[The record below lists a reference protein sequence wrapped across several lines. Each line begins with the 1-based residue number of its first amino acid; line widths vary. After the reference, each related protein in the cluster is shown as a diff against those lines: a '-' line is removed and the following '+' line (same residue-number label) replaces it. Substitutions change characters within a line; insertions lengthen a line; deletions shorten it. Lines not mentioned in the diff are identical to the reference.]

1 MISIAIDGPA
11 GAGKSSICRRLAEEL
26 HYLHVDTG
34 AIYRAVGLFML
45 RRHKNPADPAEVLP
59 LLPQVKIDLQF
70 VEGEQRILLNGE
82 DVSEAI
88 RLPEASAA
96 ASAVSALPEVRAYLL
111 EQQRSLARQHDVIM
125 DGRDIGTVVL
135 PHATIKI
142 YLTYFQSHKCRCFF
156 TDTSPHL
163 LTSFYNCHS
172 CYISRTGSIGTTVI
186 WRLVCVHSPDNNL
199 VIFTSQAVCRH
210 LCQNCITPGSHIR
223 TSNHEGIKPVIV
235 QFNLH
240 RTHVA
245 VINTGALHGKSHSD
259 RTNGMWPGFYKWVL
273 GIPVYHFLDPGNT
286 PVKSTGIGCLPIII
300 RHPVTFPNHIEF
312 PEFYRIHIHFMSQL
326 VYC

>member
-142 YLTYFQSHKCRCFF
+142 YLTAAPEERARRRWLQQRSKGIEESYEEVLAAVKKRDYDDSHRAAAPLCRAEDAWLCDS
-156 TDTSPHL
+156 THL
-163 LTSFYNCHS
+163 DFEETVADMLA
-172 CYISRTGSIGTTVI
+172 YIR
-186 WRLVCVHSPDNNL
+186 
-199 VIFTSQAVCRH
+199 Q
-210 LCQNCITPGSHIR
+210 
-223 TSNHEGIKPVIV
+223 K
-235 QFNLH
+235 
-240 RTHVA
+240 
-245 VINTGALHGKSHSD
+245 TGA
-259 RTNGMWPGFYKWVL
+259 RV
-273 GIPVYHFLDPGNT
+273 
-286 PVKSTGIGCLPIII
+286 
-300 RHPVTFPNHIEF
+300 
-312 PEFYRIHIHFMSQL
+312 
-326 VYC
+326 

>member
-34 AIYRAVGLFML
+34 AIYRAVGLYML

-125 DGRDIGTVVL
+125 DGRDIGMVVL

-142 YLTYFQSHKCRCFF
+142 YLTAAPEERARRRWLQQRSKGIGESYEEVLAAVKKRDYDDSHRAAAPLCRAEDAWLCDS
-156 TDTSPHL
+156 THL
-163 LTSFYNCHS
+163 DFEETVAAMLA
-172 CYISRTGSIGTTVI
+172 YIR
-186 WRLVCVHSPDNNL
+186 
-199 VIFTSQAVCRH
+199 Q
-210 LCQNCITPGSHIR
+210 
-223 TSNHEGIKPVIV
+223 K
-235 QFNLH
+235 
-240 RTHVA
+240 
-245 VINTGALHGKSHSD
+245 TGA
-259 RTNGMWPGFYKWVL
+259 
-273 GIPVYHFLDPGNT
+273 PV
-286 PVKSTGIGCLPIII
+286 
-300 RHPVTFPNHIEF
+300 
-312 PEFYRIHIHFMSQL
+312 
-326 VYC
+326 

>member
-34 AIYRAVGLFML
+34 AIYRAVGLYML

-111 EQQRSLARQHDVIM
+111 ELQRSLARQYNVIM

-142 YLTYFQSHKCRCFF
+142 YLTAAPEERARRRWLQQRSKGIGESYEEVLAAVKKRDYDDSHRAAAPLCRAEDAWLCDS
-156 TDTSPHL
+156 THL
-163 LTSFYNCHS
+163 DFEETVAAMLA
-172 CYISRTGSIGTTVI
+172 YIR
-186 WRLVCVHSPDNNL
+186 
-199 VIFTSQAVCRH
+199 Q
-210 LCQNCITPGSHIR
+210 
-223 TSNHEGIKPVIV
+223 K
-235 QFNLH
+235 
-240 RTHVA
+240 
-245 VINTGALHGKSHSD
+245 TGA
-259 RTNGMWPGFYKWVL
+259 
-273 GIPVYHFLDPGNT
+273 PV
-286 PVKSTGIGCLPIII
+286 
-300 RHPVTFPNHIEF
+300 
-312 PEFYRIHIHFMSQL
+312 
-326 VYC
+326 

>member
-34 AIYRAVGLFML
+34 AIYRAVGLYML

-96 ASAVSALPEVRAYLL
+96 ASAVSALPEVRTYLL

-142 YLTYFQSHKCRCFF
+142 YLTAAPEERARRRWLQQRSKGIGESYEEVLAAVKKRDYDDSHRAAAPLCRAEDAWLCDS
-156 TDTSPHL
+156 THL
-163 LTSFYNCHS
+163 DFEETVAAMLA
-172 CYISRTGSIGTTVI
+172 YIR
-186 WRLVCVHSPDNNL
+186 
-199 VIFTSQAVCRH
+199 Q
-210 LCQNCITPGSHIR
+210 
-223 TSNHEGIKPVIV
+223 K
-235 QFNLH
+235 
-240 RTHVA
+240 
-245 VINTGALHGKSHSD
+245 TGA
-259 RTNGMWPGFYKWVL
+259 
-273 GIPVYHFLDPGNT
+273 PV
-286 PVKSTGIGCLPIII
+286 
-300 RHPVTFPNHIEF
+300 
-312 PEFYRIHIHFMSQL
+312 
-326 VYC
+326 

>member
-82 DVSEAI
+82 DVSDAI

-111 EQQRSLARQHDVIM
+111 EQQRSLARQYDVIM

-142 YLTYFQSHKCRCFF
+142 YLTAAPEERARRRWLQQRSKGIGESYEEVLAAVKKRDYDDSHRAAAPLCRAEDAWLCDS
-156 TDTSPHL
+156 THL
-163 LTSFYNCHS
+163 DFEETVAAMLA
-172 CYISRTGSIGTTVI
+172 YIR
-186 WRLVCVHSPDNNL
+186 
-199 VIFTSQAVCRH
+199 Q
-210 LCQNCITPGSHIR
+210 
-223 TSNHEGIKPVIV
+223 K
-235 QFNLH
+235 
-240 RTHVA
+240 
-245 VINTGALHGKSHSD
+245 TGA
-259 RTNGMWPGFYKWVL
+259 
-273 GIPVYHFLDPGNT
+273 PV
-286 PVKSTGIGCLPIII
+286 
-300 RHPVTFPNHIEF
+300 
-312 PEFYRIHIHFMSQL
+312 
-326 VYC
+326 

>member
-135 PHATIKI
+135 PDATIKI
-142 YLTYFQSHKCRCFF
+142 YLTAAPEARARRRWLEQQQKGIQESYEEVLAAVKKRDYDDSHRAAAPLRQAEDAWLCDSTELDFEQ
-156 TDTSPHL
+156 TVHAML
-163 LTSFYNCHS
+163 G
-172 CYISRTGSIGTTVI
+172 YIRRQIG
-186 WRLVCVHSPDNNL
+186 
-199 VIFTSQAVCRH
+199 
-210 LCQNCITPGSHIR
+210 
-223 TSNHEGIKPVIV
+223 GIK
-235 QFNLH
+235 
-240 RTHVA
+240 
-245 VINTGALHGKSHSD
+245 
-259 RTNGMWPGFYKWVL
+259 
-273 GIPVYHFLDPGNT
+273 
-286 PVKSTGIGCLPIII
+286 
-300 RHPVTFPNHIEF
+300 
-312 PEFYRIHIHFMSQL
+312 
-326 VYC
+326 

>member
-34 AIYRAVGLFML
+34 AIYRAVGLYML

-96 ASAVSALPEVRAYLL
+96 ASAVSALPEVRTYLL

-142 YLTYFQSHKCRCFF
+142 YLTAAPEERARRRWLQQRSKGIEESYEEVLAAVKKRDYDDSHRAAAPLCRAEDAWLCDS
-156 TDTSPHL
+156 THL
-163 LTSFYNCHS
+163 DFEETVAAMLA
-172 CYISRTGSIGTTVI
+172 YIR
-186 WRLVCVHSPDNNL
+186 
-199 VIFTSQAVCRH
+199 Q
-210 LCQNCITPGSHIR
+210 
-223 TSNHEGIKPVIV
+223 K
-235 QFNLH
+235 
-240 RTHVA
+240 
-245 VINTGALHGKSHSD
+245 TGA
-259 RTNGMWPGFYKWVL
+259 
-273 GIPVYHFLDPGNT
+273 PV
-286 PVKSTGIGCLPIII
+286 
-300 RHPVTFPNHIEF
+300 
-312 PEFYRIHIHFMSQL
+312 
-326 VYC
+326 

>member
-34 AIYRAVGLFML
+34 AIYRAVGLYML

-82 DVSEAI
+82 DVSVAI

-142 YLTYFQSHKCRCFF
+142 YLTAAPEERARRRWLQQRSNGIGESYEEVLAAVKKRDYDDSHRAAAPLCRAEDAWLCDS
-156 TDTSPHL
+156 THL
-163 LTSFYNCHS
+163 DFEETVAAMLA
-172 CYISRTGSIGTTVI
+172 YIR
-186 WRLVCVHSPDNNL
+186 
-199 VIFTSQAVCRH
+199 Q
-210 LCQNCITPGSHIR
+210 
-223 TSNHEGIKPVIV
+223 K
-235 QFNLH
+235 
-240 RTHVA
+240 
-245 VINTGALHGKSHSD
+245 TGA
-259 RTNGMWPGFYKWVL
+259 
-273 GIPVYHFLDPGNT
+273 PV
-286 PVKSTGIGCLPIII
+286 
-300 RHPVTFPNHIEF
+300 
-312 PEFYRIHIHFMSQL
+312 
-326 VYC
+326 

>member
-11 GAGKSSICRRLAEEL
+11 GAGRSSICRRLAEEL

-34 AIYRAVGLFML
+34 TIYRAVGLFML
-45 RRHKNPADPAEVLP
+45 RQNKNPADPAEVLP

-135 PHATIKI
+135 PHATITI
-142 YLTYFQSHKCRCFF
+142 YLPAAPEERARRRWLQQRSKGIGESYEEVLAAVKKRDYDDSHRAAAPLCRAEDAWLCDS
-156 TDTSPHL
+156 THL
-163 LTSFYNCHS
+163 DFEETVAAMLS
-172 CYISRTGSIGTTVI
+172 YIR
-186 WRLVCVHSPDNNL
+186 
-199 VIFTSQAVCRH
+199 Q
-210 LCQNCITPGSHIR
+210 
-223 TSNHEGIKPVIV
+223 K
-235 QFNLH
+235 
-240 RTHVA
+240 
-245 VINTGALHGKSHSD
+245 TGA
-259 RTNGMWPGFYKWVL
+259 
-273 GIPVYHFLDPGNT
+273 PV
-286 PVKSTGIGCLPIII
+286 
-300 RHPVTFPNHIEF
+300 
-312 PEFYRIHIHFMSQL
+312 
-326 VYC
+326 

>member
-34 AIYRAVGLFML
+34 AIYRAVGLYML

-96 ASAVSALPEVRAYLL
+96 ASAVSALPEVRTYLL

-142 YLTYFQSHKCRCFF
+142 FLTAAPEERARRRWLQQRSKGIGESYEEVLAAVKKRDYDDSHRAAAPLCRAEDAWLCDS
-156 TDTSPHL
+156 THL
-163 LTSFYNCHS
+163 DFEETVAAMLA
-172 CYISRTGSIGTTVI
+172 YIR
-186 WRLVCVHSPDNNL
+186 
-199 VIFTSQAVCRH
+199 Q
-210 LCQNCITPGSHIR
+210 
-223 TSNHEGIKPVIV
+223 K
-235 QFNLH
+235 
-240 RTHVA
+240 
-245 VINTGALHGKSHSD
+245 TGA
-259 RTNGMWPGFYKWVL
+259 
-273 GIPVYHFLDPGNT
+273 PV
-286 PVKSTGIGCLPIII
+286 
-300 RHPVTFPNHIEF
+300 
-312 PEFYRIHIHFMSQL
+312 
-326 VYC
+326 

>member
-34 AIYRAVGLFML
+34 AIYRAVGLYML

-111 EQQRSLARQHDVIM
+111 EQQRSLARQYDVIM

-142 YLTYFQSHKCRCFF
+142 YLTAAPEERARRRWLQQRSKGIGESYEEVLAAVKKRDYDDSHRAAAPLCRAEDAWLCDS
-156 TDTSPHL
+156 THL
-163 LTSFYNCHS
+163 DFEETVAAMLA
-172 CYISRTGSIGTTVI
+172 YIR
-186 WRLVCVHSPDNNL
+186 
-199 VIFTSQAVCRH
+199 Q
-210 LCQNCITPGSHIR
+210 
-223 TSNHEGIKPVIV
+223 K
-235 QFNLH
+235 
-240 RTHVA
+240 
-245 VINTGALHGKSHSD
+245 TGA
-259 RTNGMWPGFYKWVL
+259 
-273 GIPVYHFLDPGNT
+273 PV
-286 PVKSTGIGCLPIII
+286 
-300 RHPVTFPNHIEF
+300 
-312 PEFYRIHIHFMSQL
+312 
-326 VYC
+326 

>member
-34 AIYRAVGLFML
+34 AIYRAVGLYML

-142 YLTYFQSHKCRCFF
+142 YLTAAPEERARRRWLQQRSKGIGESYEEVLAAVKRRDYDDSHRAAAPLCRAEDAWLCDS
-156 TDTSPHL
+156 THL
-163 LTSFYNCHS
+163 DFEETVAAMLA
-172 CYISRTGSIGTTVI
+172 YIR
-186 WRLVCVHSPDNNL
+186 
-199 VIFTSQAVCRH
+199 Q
-210 LCQNCITPGSHIR
+210 
-223 TSNHEGIKPVIV
+223 K
-235 QFNLH
+235 
-240 RTHVA
+240 
-245 VINTGALHGKSHSD
+245 TGA
-259 RTNGMWPGFYKWVL
+259 
-273 GIPVYHFLDPGNT
+273 PV
-286 PVKSTGIGCLPIII
+286 
-300 RHPVTFPNHIEF
+300 
-312 PEFYRIHIHFMSQL
+312 
-326 VYC
+326 

>member
-34 AIYRAVGLFML
+34 AISRAVGLYML

-142 YLTYFQSHKCRCFF
+142 YLTAAPEERARRRWLQQRSKGIGESYEEVLAAVKKRDYDDSHRAAAPLCRAEDAWLCDS
-156 TDTSPHL
+156 THL
-163 LTSFYNCHS
+163 DFEETVAAMLA
-172 CYISRTGSIGTTVI
+172 YIR
-186 WRLVCVHSPDNNL
+186 
-199 VIFTSQAVCRH
+199 Q
-210 LCQNCITPGSHIR
+210 
-223 TSNHEGIKPVIV
+223 K
-235 QFNLH
+235 
-240 RTHVA
+240 
-245 VINTGALHGKSHSD
+245 TGA
-259 RTNGMWPGFYKWVL
+259 
-273 GIPVYHFLDPGNT
+273 PV
-286 PVKSTGIGCLPIII
+286 
-300 RHPVTFPNHIEF
+300 
-312 PEFYRIHIHFMSQL
+312 
-326 VYC
+326 

>member
-34 AIYRAVGLFML
+34 AIYRTVGLFML

-70 VEGEQRILLNGE
+70 AGGEQRILLNGE

-111 EQQRSLARQHDVIM
+111 EQQRSLARQYNVIM

-142 YLTYFQSHKCRCFF
+142 YLTAAPEERARRRWLQQRSKGIEESYEEVLAAVKKRDYDDSHRAAAPLCRAEDAWLCDS
-156 TDTSPHL
+156 THL
-163 LTSFYNCHS
+163 DFEETVAAMLA
-172 CYISRTGSIGTTVI
+172 YIR
-186 WRLVCVHSPDNNL
+186 
-199 VIFTSQAVCRH
+199 Q
-210 LCQNCITPGSHIR
+210 
-223 TSNHEGIKPVIV
+223 K
-235 QFNLH
+235 
-240 RTHVA
+240 
-245 VINTGALHGKSHSD
+245 TGA
-259 RTNGMWPGFYKWVL
+259 
-273 GIPVYHFLDPGNT
+273 PV
-286 PVKSTGIGCLPIII
+286 
-300 RHPVTFPNHIEF
+300 
-312 PEFYRIHIHFMSQL
+312 
-326 VYC
+326 

>member
-34 AIYRAVGLFML
+34 AIYRAVGLYML

-59 LLPQVKIDLQF
+59 LLPQVKIDLKF
-70 VEGEQRILLNGE
+70 VGGEQRILLNGE

-142 YLTYFQSHKCRCFF
+142 YLTATPEERARRRWLQQRSKGIGESYEEVLAAVKKRDYDDSHRAAAPLCRAEDAWLCDS
-156 TDTSPHL
+156 THL
-163 LTSFYNCHS
+163 DFEETVAAMLA
-172 CYISRTGSIGTTVI
+172 YIR
-186 WRLVCVHSPDNNL
+186 
-199 VIFTSQAVCRH
+199 Q
-210 LCQNCITPGSHIR
+210 
-223 TSNHEGIKPVIV
+223 K
-235 QFNLH
+235 
-240 RTHVA
+240 
-245 VINTGALHGKSHSD
+245 TGA
-259 RTNGMWPGFYKWVL
+259 
-273 GIPVYHFLDPGNT
+273 PV
-286 PVKSTGIGCLPIII
+286 
-300 RHPVTFPNHIEF
+300 
-312 PEFYRIHIHFMSQL
+312 
-326 VYC
+326 

>member
-45 RRHKNPADPAEVLP
+45 RQNKNPADPAEVLP

-111 EQQRSLARQHDVIM
+111 EQQRSLARQHDVII

-142 YLTYFQSHKCRCFF
+142 YLTAAPEERARRRWLQQRSKGIEESYEEVLAAVKKRDYDDSHRAAAPLCRAEDAWLCNS
-156 TDTSPHL
+156 THL
-163 LTSFYNCHS
+163 DFEE
-172 CYISRTGSIGTTVI
+172 TVAAM
-186 WRLVCVHSPDNNL
+186 L
-199 VIFTSQAVCRH
+199 A
-210 LCQNCITPGSHIR
+210 HIR
-223 TSNHEGIKPVIV
+223 QK
-235 QFNLH
+235 
-240 RTHVA
+240 
-245 VINTGALHGKSHSD
+245 TGA
-259 RTNGMWPGFYKWVL
+259 
-273 GIPVYHFLDPGNT
+273 PV
-286 PVKSTGIGCLPIII
+286 
-300 RHPVTFPNHIEF
+300 R
-312 PEFYRIHIHFMSQL
+312 R
-326 VYC
+326 

>member
-1 MISIAIDGPA
+1 MISIAIDWPA

-34 AIYRAVGLFML
+34 AIYRAVGLYML

-142 YLTYFQSHKCRCFF
+142 YLTAAPEERARRRWLQQRSKGIGESYEEVLAAVKKRDYDDSHRAAAPLCRAEDAWLCDS
-156 TDTSPHL
+156 THL
-163 LTSFYNCHS
+163 DFEETVAAMLA
-172 CYISRTGSIGTTVI
+172 YIR
-186 WRLVCVHSPDNNL
+186 
-199 VIFTSQAVCRH
+199 Q
-210 LCQNCITPGSHIR
+210 
-223 TSNHEGIKPVIV
+223 K
-235 QFNLH
+235 
-240 RTHVA
+240 
-245 VINTGALHGKSHSD
+245 TGA
-259 RTNGMWPGFYKWVL
+259 
-273 GIPVYHFLDPGNT
+273 PV
-286 PVKSTGIGCLPIII
+286 
-300 RHPVTFPNHIEF
+300 
-312 PEFYRIHIHFMSQL
+312 
-326 VYC
+326 

>member
-34 AIYRAVGLFML
+34 AIYRAVGLYML

-142 YLTYFQSHKCRCFF
+142 YLTAAPEERARRRWLQQRSKGIEESYEEVLAAVKKRDYDDSHRAAAPLCRAEDAWLCDS
-156 TDTSPHL
+156 THL
-163 LTSFYNCHS
+163 DFEETVAAMLA
-172 CYISRTGSIGTTVI
+172 YIR
-186 WRLVCVHSPDNNL
+186 
-199 VIFTSQAVCRH
+199 Q
-210 LCQNCITPGSHIR
+210 
-223 TSNHEGIKPVIV
+223 K
-235 QFNLH
+235 
-240 RTHVA
+240 
-245 VINTGALHGKSHSD
+245 TGAA
-259 RTNGMWPGFYKWVL
+259 V
-273 GIPVYHFLDPGNT
+273 
-286 PVKSTGIGCLPIII
+286 
-300 RHPVTFPNHIEF
+300 
-312 PEFYRIHIHFMSQL
+312 
-326 VYC
+326 

>member
-34 AIYRAVGLFML
+34 AIYRAVGLYML

-70 VEGEQRILLNGE
+70 VEGEQRILLNRE

-142 YLTYFQSHKCRCFF
+142 YLTAAPEERARRRWLQQRSKGIGESYEEVLAAVKKRDYDDSHRAAAPLCRAEDAWLCDS
-156 TDTSPHL
+156 THL
-163 LTSFYNCHS
+163 DFEETVAAMLA
-172 CYISRTGSIGTTVI
+172 YIR
-186 WRLVCVHSPDNNL
+186 
-199 VIFTSQAVCRH
+199 Q
-210 LCQNCITPGSHIR
+210 
-223 TSNHEGIKPVIV
+223 K
-235 QFNLH
+235 
-240 RTHVA
+240 
-245 VINTGALHGKSHSD
+245 TGA
-259 RTNGMWPGFYKWVL
+259 
-273 GIPVYHFLDPGNT
+273 PV
-286 PVKSTGIGCLPIII
+286 
-300 RHPVTFPNHIEF
+300 
-312 PEFYRIHIHFMSQL
+312 
-326 VYC
+326 

>member
-142 YLTYFQSHKCRCFF
+142 YLTAAPEERARRRWLQQRSKGIEESYEEVLAAVKKRDYDDSHRAAAPLCRAEDAWLCDS
-156 TDTSPHL
+156 THL
-163 LTSFYNCHS
+163 DFEETVAAMLS
-172 CYISRTGSIGTTVI
+172 YIR
-186 WRLVCVHSPDNNL
+186 
-199 VIFTSQAVCRH
+199 Q
-210 LCQNCITPGSHIR
+210 
-223 TSNHEGIKPVIV
+223 K
-235 QFNLH
+235 
-240 RTHVA
+240 
-245 VINTGALHGKSHSD
+245 TGA
-259 RTNGMWPGFYKWVL
+259 
-273 GIPVYHFLDPGNT
+273 PV
-286 PVKSTGIGCLPIII
+286 
-300 RHPVTFPNHIEF
+300 
-312 PEFYRIHIHFMSQL
+312 
-326 VYC
+326 

>member
-111 EQQRSLARQHDVIM
+111 EQQRSLARQYDVIM

-142 YLTYFQSHKCRCFF
+142 YLTAAPEERARRRWLQQRSK
-156 TDTSPHL
+156 
-163 LTSFYNCHS
+163 
-172 CYISRTGSIGTTVI
+172 
-186 WRLVCVHSPDNNL
+186 
-199 VIFTSQAVCRH
+199 
-210 LCQNCITPGSHIR
+210 
-223 TSNHEGIKPVIV
+223 GIEESYEEEKY
-235 QFNLH
+235 
-240 RTHVA
+240 
-245 VINTGALHGKSHSD
+245 
-259 RTNGMWPGFYKWVL
+259 W
-273 GIPVYHFLDPGNT
+273 
-286 PVKSTGIGCLPIII
+286 
-300 RHPVTFPNHIEF
+300 
-312 PEFYRIHIHFMSQL
+312 
-326 VYC
+326 

>member
-26 HYLHVDTG
+26 HYLPVDTG
-34 AIYRAVGLFML
+34 AIYRAVGLYML

-111 EQQRSLARQHDVIM
+111 EQQRSLARQYDVIM

-142 YLTYFQSHKCRCFF
+142 YLTAAPEERARRRWLQQRSKGIGESYEEVLAAVKKRDYDDSHRAAAPLCRAEDAWLCDS
-156 TDTSPHL
+156 THL
-163 LTSFYNCHS
+163 DFEETVAAMLA
-172 CYISRTGSIGTTVI
+172 YIR
-186 WRLVCVHSPDNNL
+186 
-199 VIFTSQAVCRH
+199 Q
-210 LCQNCITPGSHIR
+210 
-223 TSNHEGIKPVIV
+223 K
-235 QFNLH
+235 
-240 RTHVA
+240 
-245 VINTGALHGKSHSD
+245 TGA
-259 RTNGMWPGFYKWVL
+259 
-273 GIPVYHFLDPGNT
+273 PV
-286 PVKSTGIGCLPIII
+286 
-300 RHPVTFPNHIEF
+300 
-312 PEFYRIHIHFMSQL
+312 
-326 VYC
+326 

>member
-34 AIYRAVGLFML
+34 AIYRAVGLYML

-70 VEGEQRILLNGE
+70 AEGEQRILLNGE

-111 EQQRSLARQHDVIM
+111 EQQRSLARQYDVIM

-142 YLTYFQSHKCRCFF
+142 YLTAAPEERARRRWLQQRSKGIEESYEEVLAAVKKRDYDDSHRAAAPLCRAEDAWLCDS
-156 TDTSPHL
+156 THL
-163 LTSFYNCHS
+163 DFEETVAAMLA
-172 CYISRTGSIGTTVI
+172 YIR
-186 WRLVCVHSPDNNL
+186 
-199 VIFTSQAVCRH
+199 Q
-210 LCQNCITPGSHIR
+210 
-223 TSNHEGIKPVIV
+223 K
-235 QFNLH
+235 
-240 RTHVA
+240 
-245 VINTGALHGKSHSD
+245 TGA
-259 RTNGMWPGFYKWVL
+259 
-273 GIPVYHFLDPGNT
+273 PV
-286 PVKSTGIGCLPIII
+286 
-300 RHPVTFPNHIEF
+300 
-312 PEFYRIHIHFMSQL
+312 
-326 VYC
+326 

>member
-45 RRHKNPADPAEVLP
+45 RHHKNPADPAEVLP

-96 ASAVSALPEVRAYLL
+96 ASAVSALPEVRTYLL

-142 YLTYFQSHKCRCFF
+142 YLTAAPEERARRRWLQQRSKGIGESYEEVLAAVKKRDYDDSHRAAAPLCRAEDAWLCDS
-156 TDTSPHL
+156 THL
-163 LTSFYNCHS
+163 DFEETVAAMLA
-172 CYISRTGSIGTTVI
+172 YIR
-186 WRLVCVHSPDNNL
+186 
-199 VIFTSQAVCRH
+199 Q
-210 LCQNCITPGSHIR
+210 
-223 TSNHEGIKPVIV
+223 K
-235 QFNLH
+235 
-240 RTHVA
+240 
-245 VINTGALHGKSHSD
+245 TGA
-259 RTNGMWPGFYKWVL
+259 
-273 GIPVYHFLDPGNT
+273 PV
-286 PVKSTGIGCLPIII
+286 
-300 RHPVTFPNHIEF
+300 
-312 PEFYRIHIHFMSQL
+312 
-326 VYC
+326 

>member
-45 RRHKNPADPAEVLP
+45 RRHKNSADPAEVLP

-96 ASAVSALPEVRAYLL
+96 ASAVSALPEVRTYLL
-111 EQQRSLARQHDVIM
+111 EQQRSLARQYNVIM

-142 YLTYFQSHKCRCFF
+142 YLTAAPEERARRRWLQQRSKGIGESYEEVLAAVKKRDYDDSHRAAAPLCRAEDAWLCDS
-156 TDTSPHL
+156 THL
-163 LTSFYNCHS
+163 DFEETVAAMLA
-172 CYISRTGSIGTTVI
+172 YIR
-186 WRLVCVHSPDNNL
+186 
-199 VIFTSQAVCRH
+199 Q
-210 LCQNCITPGSHIR
+210 
-223 TSNHEGIKPVIV
+223 K
-235 QFNLH
+235 
-240 RTHVA
+240 
-245 VINTGALHGKSHSD
+245 TGA
-259 RTNGMWPGFYKWVL
+259 
-273 GIPVYHFLDPGNT
+273 PV
-286 PVKSTGIGCLPIII
+286 
-300 RHPVTFPNHIEF
+300 
-312 PEFYRIHIHFMSQL
+312 
-326 VYC
+326 

>member
-70 VEGEQRILLNGE
+70 VGGEQRILLNGE

-142 YLTYFQSHKCRCFF
+142 YLTAAPEERARRRWLQQRSKGIEESYEEVLAAVKKRDYDDSHRAAAPLCRAEDAWLCDS
-156 TDTSPHL
+156 THL
-163 LTSFYNCHS
+163 DFEETVAAMLA
-172 CYISRTGSIGTTVI
+172 YIR
-186 WRLVCVHSPDNNL
+186 
-199 VIFTSQAVCRH
+199 Q
-210 LCQNCITPGSHIR
+210 
-223 TSNHEGIKPVIV
+223 K
-235 QFNLH
+235 
-240 RTHVA
+240 
-245 VINTGALHGKSHSD
+245 TGA
-259 RTNGMWPGFYKWVL
+259 
-273 GIPVYHFLDPGNT
+273 PV
-286 PVKSTGIGCLPIII
+286 
-300 RHPVTFPNHIEF
+300 
-312 PEFYRIHIHFMSQL
+312 
-326 VYC
+326 

>member
-34 AIYRAVGLFML
+34 AIYRAVGLYML

-82 DVSEAI
+82 DVSESI

-111 EQQRSLARQHDVIM
+111 EQQRSLARQHDVVM

-142 YLTYFQSHKCRCFF
+142 YLTAAPEERARRRWLQQRSKGIGESYEEVLAAVKKRDYDDSHRAAAPLCRAEDAWLCDS
-156 TDTSPHL
+156 THL
-163 LTSFYNCHS
+163 DFEETVAAMLA
-172 CYISRTGSIGTTVI
+172 YIR
-186 WRLVCVHSPDNNL
+186 
-199 VIFTSQAVCRH
+199 Q
-210 LCQNCITPGSHIR
+210 
-223 TSNHEGIKPVIV
+223 K
-235 QFNLH
+235 
-240 RTHVA
+240 
-245 VINTGALHGKSHSD
+245 TGA
-259 RTNGMWPGFYKWVL
+259 
-273 GIPVYHFLDPGNT
+273 PV
-286 PVKSTGIGCLPIII
+286 
-300 RHPVTFPNHIEF
+300 
-312 PEFYRIHIHFMSQL
+312 
-326 VYC
+326 

>member
-96 ASAVSALPEVRAYLL
+96 ASAVSALPEVRTYLL

-142 YLTYFQSHKCRCFF
+142 FLTAAPEERARRRWLQQRSKGIGESYEEVLAAVKKRDYDDSHRAAAPLCRAEDAWLCDS
-156 TDTSPHL
+156 THL
-163 LTSFYNCHS
+163 DFEETVAAMLA
-172 CYISRTGSIGTTVI
+172 YIR
-186 WRLVCVHSPDNNL
+186 
-199 VIFTSQAVCRH
+199 Q
-210 LCQNCITPGSHIR
+210 
-223 TSNHEGIKPVIV
+223 K
-235 QFNLH
+235 
-240 RTHVA
+240 
-245 VINTGALHGKSHSD
+245 TGA
-259 RTNGMWPGFYKWVL
+259 
-273 GIPVYHFLDPGNT
+273 PV
-286 PVKSTGIGCLPIII
+286 
-300 RHPVTFPNHIEF
+300 
-312 PEFYRIHIHFMSQL
+312 
-326 VYC
+326 

>member
-34 AIYRAVGLFML
+34 AIYRAVGLYML

-96 ASAVSALPEVRAYLL
+96 ASAVSALPEVRTYLL

-142 YLTYFQSHKCRCFF
+142 YLTAAPEERARRRWLQQRSNGIGESYEEVLAAVKKRDYDDSHRAAAPLCRAEDAWLCDS
-156 TDTSPHL
+156 THL
-163 LTSFYNCHS
+163 DFEETVAAMLA
-172 CYISRTGSIGTTVI
+172 YIR
-186 WRLVCVHSPDNNL
+186 
-199 VIFTSQAVCRH
+199 Q
-210 LCQNCITPGSHIR
+210 
-223 TSNHEGIKPVIV
+223 K
-235 QFNLH
+235 
-240 RTHVA
+240 
-245 VINTGALHGKSHSD
+245 TGA
-259 RTNGMWPGFYKWVL
+259 
-273 GIPVYHFLDPGNT
+273 PV
-286 PVKSTGIGCLPIII
+286 
-300 RHPVTFPNHIEF
+300 
-312 PEFYRIHIHFMSQL
+312 
-326 VYC
+326 

>member
-96 ASAVSALPEVRAYLL
+96 ASAVSALPEVRTYLL

-142 YLTYFQSHKCRCFF
+142 YLTAAPEERARRRWLQQRSKGIEESYEEVLAAVKKRDYDDSHRAAAPLCRAEDAWLCDS
-156 TDTSPHL
+156 THL
-163 LTSFYNCHS
+163 DFEETVAAMLA
-172 CYISRTGSIGTTVI
+172 YIR
-186 WRLVCVHSPDNNL
+186 
-199 VIFTSQAVCRH
+199 Q
-210 LCQNCITPGSHIR
+210 
-223 TSNHEGIKPVIV
+223 K
-235 QFNLH
+235 
-240 RTHVA
+240 
-245 VINTGALHGKSHSD
+245 TGA
-259 RTNGMWPGFYKWVL
+259 
-273 GIPVYHFLDPGNT
+273 PV
-286 PVKSTGIGCLPIII
+286 
-300 RHPVTFPNHIEF
+300 
-312 PEFYRIHIHFMSQL
+312 
-326 VYC
+326 